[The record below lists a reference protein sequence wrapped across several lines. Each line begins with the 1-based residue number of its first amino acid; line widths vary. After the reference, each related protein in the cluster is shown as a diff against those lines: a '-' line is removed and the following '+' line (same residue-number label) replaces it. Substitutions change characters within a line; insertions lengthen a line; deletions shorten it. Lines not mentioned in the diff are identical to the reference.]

1 MMFFS
6 FWYLAMYRQQKLIVK
21 EDKVIIY
28 NICGKPKVINRREIN
43 QILSGQDHI
52 RFIFV
57 DKNNEKLFRIS
68 INMVDAADF
77 IQDTLVKLQNE
88 HRLKVM

>member
-1 MMFFS
+1 MWKAKSNKQTGNKSNFIWS
-6 FWYLAMYRQQKLIVK
+6 GSYQ
-21 EDKVIIY
+21 IY
-28 NICGKPKVINRREIN
+28 
-43 QILSGQDHI
+43 
-52 RFIFV
+52 FV

>member
-1 MMFFS
+1 MEYNASIAIKEGTIGIVEGAFS
-6 FWYLAMYRQQKLIVK
+6 SCHNLKSLNIP
-21 EDKVIIY
+21 DSVISIGD
-28 NICGKPKVINRREIN
+28 NVFTHCSRLTN
-43 QILSGQDHI
+43 
-52 RFIFV
+52 IFV